1 MKLAEIEVGKEYGT
15 HDHPTRRYARTWRRA
30 RVLGI
35 EVVEKQQYSAFRSG
49 SSPVKKRMVKVELL
63 DEPKGGRWSGA
74 IATAVK
80 GAVIL
85 IEPRMIVA
93 PYGELHPNIAKATEK
108 DEVEAKAKAV
118 MEERILALLPK
129 KYKDERWGYLSVY
142 STGYGPNESGKKKV
156 WVDARFSGDGLDI
169 ILALAEQG
177 AAAAA
182 LS

>member
-1 MKLAEIEVGKEYGT
+1 M
-15 HDHPTRRYARTWRRA
+15 RR
-30 RVLGI
+30 
-35 EVVEKQQYSAFRSG
+35 RSLIVSG
-49 SSPVKKRMVKVELL
+49 FLNHQ
-63 DEPKGGRWSGA
+63 SGA
-74 IATAVK
+74 VADDPERTAFDFLVD
-80 GAVIL
+80 ASDVF
-85 IEPRMIVA
+85 
-93 PYGELHPNIAKATEK
+93 AKDA
-108 DEVEAKAKAV
+108 EAKAKAV